1 MRVGSTAVPIHEK
14 HSTTSVQVRVRV
26 RTVVAIDLSVCLC
39 PVLSSPLLYM
49 HAARSSRQRRVCIA
63 RMWDRSRSGTMTMP
77 GCSYKA
83 TTTLGCFPQ
92 GEGGAA
98 DRGARRAGAGA
109 GRIPLSPGTYGRG
122 SGGVDLAFRCVC
134 TPLATVLFP
143 RPGRPARSASHMH
156 ADASGACYRKHART
170 EARTGAWMVS
180 SRSTKL

>member
-63 RMWDRSRSGTMTMP
+63 RMWDRSRSGTMTMH

-98 DRGARRAGAGA
+98 DRGARLAGAGA
-109 GRIPLSPGTYGRG
+109 GRWAHPLVAGHGRG
-122 SGGVDLAFRCVC
+122 SGGADLAFRCVC
-134 TPLATVLFP
+134 TPPATVLFP
-143 RPGRPARSASHMH
+143 RPARSASHMH